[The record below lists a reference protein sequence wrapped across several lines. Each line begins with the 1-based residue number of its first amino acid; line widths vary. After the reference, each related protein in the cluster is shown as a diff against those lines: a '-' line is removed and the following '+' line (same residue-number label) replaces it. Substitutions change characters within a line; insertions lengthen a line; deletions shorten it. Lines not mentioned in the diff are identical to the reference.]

1 MIKIKKGFLLL
12 RLIIK
17 IKSFFV
23 LIIITKLQLKLY
35 LIIKNNY

>member
-23 LIIITKLQLKLY
+23 LIIITKLQFKLY